1 MQSPAI
7 EVSKTDLKTNDARTK
22 SDWFLCFKKEKKTIF
37 KSGFTLFKKKKKKK
51 IFQLV
56 GWGEKDLDILGQNP
70 CRVMGSEWPSP
81 QIVLGGPP

>member
-1 MQSPAI
+1 MTQEPNLIGSY
-7 EVSKTDLKTNDARTK
+7 VLKKKKRQYLNQVL
-22 SDWFLCFKKEKKTIF
+22 LC
-37 KSGFTLFKKKKKKK
+37 LKKKKKKK